1 MGTLVLEINEKD
13 LRKRRHIQKQSFDSI
28 LLVKKQMTLVIEQD
42 IFILI
47 RRQKR
52 KNRPIHEFCQR
63 TKQSK
68 RHASQ
73 LKLFFFVQGQ
83 LLERTGVRRGQRL
96 L

>member
-1 MGTLVLEINEKD
+1 MGTLGLEINEKD

-52 KNRPIHEFCQR
+52 SE
-63 TKQSK
+63 
-68 RHASQ
+68 
-73 LKLFFFVQGQ
+73 
-83 LLERTGVRRGQRL
+83 
-96 L
+96 